1 MKLDVDLVDLV
12 MAEYARKD
20 DSEEMIEC
28 KKQLRILHKSIVRRL
43 KTNSDLIE
51 KYLKYFMEMMTI

>member
-28 KKQLRILHKSIVRRL
+28 KK
-43 KTNSDLIE
+43 
-51 KYLKYFMEMMTI
+51 TITHFT